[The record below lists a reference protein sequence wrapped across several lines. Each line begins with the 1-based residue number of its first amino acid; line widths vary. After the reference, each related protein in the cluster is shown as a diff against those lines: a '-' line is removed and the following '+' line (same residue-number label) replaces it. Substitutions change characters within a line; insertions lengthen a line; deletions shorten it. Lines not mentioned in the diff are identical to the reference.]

1 MEGDQGVSYEFRTYP
16 DREMLA
22 MDLANQ
28 IAGELRAALS
38 HQDRAALAVPGGT
51 SPGPVF
57 DALCAADLDWDRVDV
72 LLTDERWV
80 PESSERS
87 NTRLLRERLLVERA
101 AAARYLPLYAEAA
114 EPEERLAELAGAIAP
129 ALPLAVVMLGMGAD
143 MHTASIFPGADKLD
157 EALHDEA
164 PILLPMRAPG
174 APEPRITLSAPVLDG
189 ALKKHLVIYGHDK
202 RDVLEKAKGLA
213 PTEAPINAVLDEAV
227 VHWAE

>member
-1 MEGDQGVSYEFRTYP
+1 MSYEFCSYP

-22 MDLANQ
+22 MDLANL
-28 IAGELRAALS
+28 IAGELRAALV
-38 HQDRAALAVPGGT
+38 HQERAALAVPGGS

-57 DALCAADLDWDRVDV
+57 DVLCAADLDWARVDV

-101 AAARYLPLYAEAA
+101 AEARYLPLYAGA
-114 EPEERLAELAGAIAP
+114 ERPEEVLAGLCAAIAP
-129 ALPLAVVMLGMGAD
+129 ALPLAVVLLGMGAD
-143 MHTASIFPGADKLD
+143 MHTASIFPGADRLED
-157 EALHDEA
+157 ALADDA

-189 ALKKHLVIYGHDK
+189 GLKKHILIYGQEK
-202 RDVLEKAKGLA
+202 RDVLEKARGLPA
-213 PTEAPINAVLDEAV
+213 AEAPVNAVIDGAT